1 MPAVALL
8 AGLPRS
14 ARATRKRNAG
24 RARIA
29 MQQVQARCNMKH
41 MAGSH
46 RGTIAILAALALWLG
61 SIAPLGAAAA
71 TPAESSVSVTYVN
84 PEQFT
89 ENRMYGRQDRF
100 NRIDYLAQLKAYLIK
115 QGQAILKPGRSL
127 HVNITDIRL
136 AGAYEP
142 WHGPQW
148 NYVRIM
154 RDIYSPRIDL
164 NFRLVDQDGHV
175 LREGKRVLRDLDYLH
190 SGLSLPGA
198 TGGSLYYDKALLRR
212 WLMKGP
218 DKL

>member
-1 MPAVALL
+1 M
-8 AGLPRS
+8 
-14 ARATRKRNAG
+14 KR
-24 RARIA
+24 
-29 MQQVQARCNMKH
+29 

-61 SIAPLGAAAA
+61 SIAPLSAAGVE
-71 TPAESSVSVTYVN
+71 PAESSVSVTFVN

-89 ENRMYGRQDRF
+89 ENRLYGRQDRF
-100 NRIDYLAQLKAYLIK
+100 NRIDYLAQLEAYLIK
-115 QGQAILKPGRSL
+115 QGQAILKPGQSL

-142 WHGPQW
+142 WRGLQW
-148 NYVRIM
+148 SYVRIM

-164 NFRLVDQDGHV
+164 DFTLVDQDGNV

-190 SGLSLPGA
+190 SGAGVPSASGA
-198 TGGSLYYDKALLRR
+198 SLYYDKALLRR
-212 WLMKGP
+212 WLIRGP

>member
-1 MPAVALL
+1 M
-8 AGLPRS
+8 
-14 ARATRKRNAG
+14 KR
-24 RARIA
+24 
-29 MQQVQARCNMKH
+29 

-61 SIAPLGAAAA
+61 SVAPLSAAGVE
-71 TPAESSVSVTYVN
+71 PAESSVSVTFVN

-89 ENRMYGRQDRF
+89 ENRLYGRQDRF
-100 NRIDYLAQLKAYLIK
+100 NRIDYLAQLEAYLIK
-115 QGQAILKPGRSL
+115 QGQAILKPGQSL

-142 WHGPQW
+142 WRGLQW
-148 NYVRIM
+148 SYVRIM

-164 NFRLVDQDGHV
+164 DFTLVDQDGNV

-190 SGLSLPGA
+190 SGVGVPSASGA
-198 TGGSLYYDKALLRR
+198 SLYYDKALLRR
-212 WLMKGP
+212 WLIRGP

>member
-1 MPAVALL
+1 M
-8 AGLPRS
+8 
-14 ARATRKRNAG
+14 KR
-24 RARIA
+24 
-29 MQQVQARCNMKH
+29 

-61 SIAPLGAAAA
+61 SIAPLTAAAA
-71 TPAESSVSVTYVN
+71 TPAEPSVSVTFVN

-89 ENRMYGRQDRF
+89 EHRMYGRQDRF

-115 QGQAILKPGRSL
+115 QGQAVLEPGQSL

-142 WHGPQW
+142 WGGPRW
-148 NYVRIM
+148 DYVRIM

-164 NFRLVDQDGHV
+164 NFRLVDQDGDV
-175 LREGKRVLRDLDYLH
+175 LREGKRVLRDANYLQ
-190 SGLSLPGA
+190 SSVGPAAAEGA
-198 TGGSLYYDKALLRR
+198 PLYYDKALLHQWLRR
-212 WLMKGP
+212 GP

>member
-1 MPAVALL
+1 M
-8 AGLPRS
+8 
-14 ARATRKRNAG
+14 KR
-24 RARIA
+24 
-29 MQQVQARCNMKH
+29 

-46 RGTIAILAALALWLG
+46 RGTIAIFAALVLWLG
-61 SIAPLGAAAA
+61 SIAPLAAAA
-71 TPAESSVSVTYVN
+71 VTPAESSVSVTFVK

-115 QGQAILKPGRSL
+115 QGQAVLQPGQSL
-127 HVNITDIRL
+127 HVDITDIRL

-142 WHGPQW
+142 WRGPQW
-148 NYVRIM
+148 SYVRIM
-154 RDIYSPRIDL
+154 RDIYPPRIDL
-164 NFRLVDQDGHV
+164 DFRLVDHDGNV

-190 SGLSLPGA
+190 SGSGVPSASGA
-198 TGGSLYYDKALLRR
+198 SLYYDKALLRR